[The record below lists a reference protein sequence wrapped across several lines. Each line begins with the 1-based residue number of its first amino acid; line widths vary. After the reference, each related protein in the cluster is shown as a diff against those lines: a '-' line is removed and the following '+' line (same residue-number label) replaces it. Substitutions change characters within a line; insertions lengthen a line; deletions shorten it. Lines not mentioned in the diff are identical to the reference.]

1 MLLVMVL
8 IFSIISV
15 YSHIMK
21 IIGFIACLITCGMLS
36 SPAVALIWELETTTL
51 PSKSEYPKGV
61 DAKDFEGVLNAYNAY
76 MAAFAAEDY
85 LTMADLVI
93 FSSKLIAWKTKRDAI
108 DDFSFIRTHILTN
121 YSHSKHRDVSF
132 IAPDV
137 GGGYMLFMTRDD
149 MSLDGTR
156 LRNGFSMYG
165 FRQEEGKWKISSM
178 FSLPALR
185 SPF

>member
-1 MLLVMVL
+1 MR
-8 IFSIISV
+8 
-15 YSHIMK
+15 
-21 IIGFIACLITCGMLS
+21 IIGFIACLLICGVLG
-36 SPAVALIWELETTTL
+36 SPAVALIWDLETTAL
-51 PSKSEYPKGV
+51 PPKSEYPEGV

-76 MAAFAAEDY
+76 ISAFATEDY

-93 FSSKLIAWKTKRDAI
+93 FSSKLITWKTKRDAI

-121 YSHSKHRDVSF
+121 YSHSEHRDVSF